1 MRDDPGVIPVGPVE
15 SQVLEIRVP
24 FPAVVREN
32 VSLEEGTEGCH
43 IADHEDG

>member
-24 FPAVVREN
+24 FPAVVRERGGN
-32 VSLEEGTEGCH
+32 GGGSEMQGLWLW
-43 IADHEDG
+43 